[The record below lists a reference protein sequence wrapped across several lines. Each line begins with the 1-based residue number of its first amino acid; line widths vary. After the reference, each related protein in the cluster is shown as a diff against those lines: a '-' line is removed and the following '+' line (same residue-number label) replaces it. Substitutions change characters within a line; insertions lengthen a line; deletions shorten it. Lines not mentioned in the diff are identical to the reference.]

1 MKARMWI
8 LGMVLTM
15 FAAGSAFAGNVS
27 INFGGSESL
36 GTARQPFLSGAVVV
50 YGYECGASDATT
62 GATLTN
68 CMPSTLAEKMDG
80 PSETGLGL
88 EGEGGG
94 ENEIGFDGANA
105 DFLLGLDVSGLLKLG
120 ATSMTLSFGSVQP
133 GEAYAILGYGSNPF
147 VAGSFTLDNTNTKA
161 FVGNDGSTT
170 SQIFSS
176 TFSLNADDQ
185 FLVILSPC
193 AFAGNPADKNGPC
206 GGNVLLGSLSS
217 NVPTPEPGTLALFA
231 TGLLA
236 LGFGMRRRFAFQ
248 RQ

>member
-1 MKARMWI
+1 MT
-8 LGMVLTM
+8 LGVVLAM
-15 FAAGSAFAGNVS
+15 FAAGPAFAGSVT
-27 INFGGSESL
+27 INFGGSGSL
-36 GTARQPFLSGAVVV
+36 GSAQSFLSGAVVA
-50 YGYECGASDATT
+50 YGYECSATNATT
-62 GATLTN
+62 GGTLSN
-68 CMPSTLAEKMDG
+68 CVQNNLAEKMDG
-80 PSETGLGL
+80 SSETGLGL
-88 EGEGGG
+88 AGEGNG
-94 ENEIGFDGANA
+94 ENEIGFDSTNA

-133 GEAYAILGYGSNPF
+133 GEAYAILGYASNPF
-147 VAGSFTLDNTNTKA
+147 GAASFTLDNTNTRA
-161 FVGNDGSTT
+161 FVGNDGTT
-170 SQIFSS
+170 TNQVFSS
-176 TFSLNADDQ
+176 TFSLNSDDQ

-193 AFAGNPADKNGPC
+193 AFAGSPADKNGPC